1 MRSTLSAS
9 HTVAGSNDDDLFDL
23 IDLIDTE
30 ARPPKS
36 TGSERSLSWF
46 AFHAARADI
55 VAAT

>member
-1 MRSTLSAS
+1 M
-9 HTVAGSNDDDLFDL
+9 SNDDDLSDV
-23 IDLIDTE
+23 IDLIDIE

-46 AFHAARADI
+46 AFHAACAATR